1 GIQQVR
7 ILGRL
12 QRRGGPGPV
21 LLVAAAQIGQDLLEA
36 GGIALFHQLLVPA
49 AGADLVTGGDEQ
61 LHRRV
66 GTDHRPDVAAVQHG
80 APFAPRGM
88 GGEPALV
95 VQQGGP
101 HFGQGSH
108 LRGGKAH
115 GLRAQVAGGK
125 VAFGQAGGGRS
136 RVAALA
142 QHLAA
147 DRAVERAGI
156 EIGIVVP
163 GGELPRQGAL
173 AGGHRAID
181 GDHDRGCCHAGG
193 LADWPDL
200 GKFPS
205 RGLPRLLICSAR
217 SGRLP
222 LWAMEWAWIPIT
234 IWAAFCQTIRTGLQ
248 KQLKGR
254 LSTNGAS
261 FTRFVYGLPLAV
273 AYLLATLWATGRALP
288 EGHAEF
294 YAWTALGAVA
304 QILATNLL
312 ILALTMRNF
321 VVATA
326 YSKTEAL
333 QAAAFGMLIL
343 AEPVSLGGIAAIMI
357 GTVGVLLISLKGS
370 DNALHAFLF
379 GWMEKSALIGI
390 GSGALFAVSAI
401 GFRAASLSLGED
413 FLPLAAATTL
423 VHAILLQIV

>member
-1 GIQQVR
+1 
-7 ILGRL
+7 
-12 QRRGGPGPV
+12 
-21 LLVAAAQIGQDLLEA
+21 
-36 GGIALFHQLLVPA
+36 
-49 AGADLVTGGDEQ
+49 
-61 LHRRV
+61 
-66 GTDHRPDVAAVQHG
+66 
-80 APFAPRGM
+80 
-88 GGEPALV
+88 
-95 VQQGGP
+95 
-101 HFGQGSH
+101 
-108 LRGGKAH
+108 
-115 GLRAQVAGGK
+115 
-125 VAFGQAGGGRS
+125 
-136 RVAALA
+136 
-142 QHLAA
+142 
-147 DRAVERAGI
+147 
-156 EIGIVVP
+156 
-163 GGELPRQGAL
+163 
-173 AGGHRAID
+173 
-181 GDHDRGCCHAGG
+181 
-193 LADWPDL
+193 
-200 GKFPS
+200 
-205 RGLPRLLICSAR
+205 
-217 SGRLP
+217 
-222 LWAMEWAWIPIT
+222 MEWAWIPIT

-357 GTVGVLLISLKGS
+357 GTMGVLLISLKGS

-401 GFRAASLSLGED
+401 GFRAASLSLSED

-423 VHAILLQIV
+423 VHAILLQIVLMMAYLAWREPGELRRVAAAWKPGLIVGMASAAGSAGWFTAMALQVAAYVRMLGMTEMIFTFLMSYLVFRERPARTEIVGVVILLAGILLALAARK